1 MSYCI
6 QVKWNNRDYATCCS
20 HHRMLVIVYKL
31 NEIIEAM
38 LHAVNLDRMWVILY
52 KSNEIIEAMLH
63 AVNLD
68 RMLVIVYKL
77 NEIIETML
85 HAVVIIEC

>member
-1 MSYCI
+1 
-6 QVKWNNRDYATCCS
+6 
-20 HHRMLVIVYKL
+20 MLVIV
-31 NEIIEAM
+31 
-38 LHAVNLDRMWVILY
+38 Y

-68 RMLVIVYKL
+68 RMLVIVYKS

-85 HAVVIIEC
+85 HAVIIIEC

>member
-6 QVKWNNRDYATCCS
+6 QVNENNRGYATCCN
-20 HHRMLVIVYKL
+20 HH
-31 NEIIEAM
+31 
-38 LHAVNLDRMWVILY
+38 
-52 KSNEIIEAMLH
+52 
-63 AVNLD
+63 

>member
-1 MSYCI
+1 
-6 QVKWNNRDYATCCS
+6 
-20 HHRMLVIVYKL
+20 
-31 NEIIEAM
+31 
-38 LHAVNLDRMWVILY
+38 
-52 KSNEIIEAMLH
+52 MLH

>member
-1 MSYCI
+1 M
-6 QVKWNNRDYATCCS
+6 W
-20 HHRMLVIVYKL
+20 VIVYKL

-38 LHAVNLDRMWVILY
+38 LHAVNVDRMW
-52 KSNEIIEAMLH
+52 
-63 AVNLD
+63 
-68 RMLVIVYKL
+68 VIVYKL

>member
-1 MSYCI
+1 
-6 QVKWNNRDYATCCS
+6 
-20 HHRMLVIVYKL
+20 MLVIV
-31 NEIIEAM
+31 
-38 LHAVNLDRMWVILY
+38 Y

-68 RMLVIVYKL
+68 RMLVIVYML

-85 HAVVIIEC
+85 HAVIIIEC